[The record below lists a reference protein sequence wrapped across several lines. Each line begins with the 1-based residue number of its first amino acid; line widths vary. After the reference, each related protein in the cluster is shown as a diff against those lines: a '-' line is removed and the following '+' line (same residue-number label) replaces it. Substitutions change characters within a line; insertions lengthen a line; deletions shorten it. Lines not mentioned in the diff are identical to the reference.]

1 MKNLKKTWGFLGLYR
16 ILCLENEGLQLEDF
30 LPWNSRCH
38 VHIWEIKWWT
48 SKQTESVSIGMN
60 FACSMVDSIF
70 SRRFQVSNIFCVH
83 PEPWGNDPIWRLYVS
98 IGLEQKS
105 PTSFPP
111 FSVAVGGPEISWI
124 KTPGTIA
131 VMKKLP
137 GAGQW
142 LLSGRTSGLKPS
154 SSQFEAQLQ
163 PLKMGHNE
171 WNELMDGWMNELG
184 GGFKYFFYVHPYLGK
199 ILILTNI
206 FQRGWNHQPDE
217 WMNEWTIFGFF
228 QCLNLSAGVHHHIKE
243 IHKSIAG
250 ESHQERSL
258 EVT

>member
-1 MKNLKKTWGFLGLYR
+1 
-16 ILCLENEGLQLEDF
+16 
-30 LPWNSRCH
+30 
-38 VHIWEIKWWT
+38 
-48 SKQTESVSIGMN
+48 MN

-83 PEPWGNDPIWRLYVS
+83 PEPWGNDPIWRLYDVS
-98 IGLEQKS
+98 IGLEKNHQLVFHLFLLLLEALKFLGS
-105 PTSFPP
+105 KPQATS
-111 FSVAVGGPEISWI
+111 SHE
-124 KTPGTIA
+124 
-131 VMKKLP
+131 KLP

-171 WNELMDGWMNELG
+171 RNELMDGWMDELG

-217 WMNEWTIFGFF
+217 WTHEWTIFGFSMSKLVDRSPPPHKRNTQVYSRWVAWWKEF
-228 QCLNLSAGVHHHIKE
+228 GGHSEIIKG
-243 IHKSIAG
+243 IFRDP
-250 ESHQERSL
+250 Q
-258 EVT
+258 